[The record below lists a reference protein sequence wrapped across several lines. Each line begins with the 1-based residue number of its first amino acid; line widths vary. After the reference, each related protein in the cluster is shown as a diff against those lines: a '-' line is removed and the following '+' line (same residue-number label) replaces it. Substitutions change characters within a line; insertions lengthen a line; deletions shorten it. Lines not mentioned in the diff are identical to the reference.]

1 MRFSLIRQHNECN
14 CVPNGEACHCYTKK
28 SQVEIRIHGGTELV
42 LIQLKRVSFCSS
54 GVGPFTLCV
63 TVLDSIKV
71 MINPN
76 MSNNENTKSCFG
88 GCKIGRMKLV
98 LIQSK
103 RVSFCSCGACLSSLS
118 VTGLYLIK
126 VMIKPEIVVQR

>member
-1 MRFSLIRQHNECN
+1 MRFSLIRHHKECN
-14 CVPNGEACHCYTKK
+14 CMPNGEACNCYTKK
-28 SQVEIRIHGGTELV
+28 SQVKIRIHGGIGLV
-42 LIQLKRVSFCSS
+42 LIQLKRVSFCSP
-54 GVGPFTLCV
+54 GVCV
-63 TVLDSIKV
+63 TDLDSIKV

-118 VTGLYLIK
+118 VTGLYSIK